1 MNKTQK
7 KIASTEALTSFA
19 ATFDPF
25 FAEYT
30 LRIESFATFL
40 NDRIQSGFN
49 PVQFE
54 IFRDNYFYRT
64 KTTVEGVARAAL
76 SAAVNNDRY
85 ALCCLAQNLNDESG
99 RGAVTMN
106 HQQLMEEAFNFH
118 GRLVF
123 GVDPSSVQ
131 QAESS
136 SRILSQS
143 REYRSVHRRLLS
155 SDNHVEVLAAS
166 YAQEQAANGM
176 LSLFHKV
183 FFVSYRGYYLDSQY
197 APTMRYFSEHLDG
210 VEEKHGEMA
219 WLSLMPHLDSVS
231 KRSLA
236 MKAVETF
243 LTIQANLWDALQF
256 ELEQTVDISA
266 AIPPK

>member
-1 MNKTQK
+1 MVITD
-7 KIASTEALTSFA
+7 STVSLA
-19 ATFDPF
+19 ATFDPL
-25 FAEYT
+25 FAEYNV
-30 LRIESFATFL
+30 RIENFTSFLDNRT
-40 NDRIQSGFN
+40 QSGFN

-54 IFRDNYFYRT
+54 VFRDNYFYRT
-64 KTTVEGVARAAL
+64 RTTVEGVARAAL
-76 SAAVNNDRY
+76 SAAVNNDRF

-123 GVDPSSVQ
+123 GVDPISVQ

-136 SRILSQS
+136 SRVLSQS
-143 REYRSVHRRLLS
+143 REYRRVHRRLLS

-176 LSLFHKV
+176 LSLFQKT
-183 FFVSYRGYYLDSQY
+183 FFVPYRGYYQESQF

-219 WLSLMPHLDSVS
+219 WLSLMPHLDTTS

-243 LTIQANLWDALQF
+243 LTAQANLWDALQF
-256 ELEQTVDISA
+256 ELEQSLDAGES
-266 AIPPK
+266 IPPK